1 MNLTWH
7 IVKKDLRCLRWPLAL
22 WTLLIATKL
31 GVGVALLTAD
41 GTEGLSW
48 FSRMDA
54 LTKVLAWL
62 EGISF
67 VLVAA
72 LIQEDM
78 LVGTSAFWVTRPISG
93 ARLLRAKL
101 LGIGLIF
108 GVLPVLVTLPWW
120 LGCGYGLREI
130 AWAALETVGIGAVF
144 VLLGLL
150 WAVVTDGLGRFLMWT
165 LVSLVAIP
173 TSAVTVGYYVSR
185 LHPSLSGEL
194 IGTRVGVE
202 VVIAVLGILIVV
214 VHQFLTRNLWRS
226 IAVIG
231 ASSGLIVAVGLWW
244 PWTLGM
250 EARWQSFLTRRAEA
264 TWPEAAEPRGLT
276 FAVDKAGL
284 VRGSSTRPDARVQLR
299 VNYRVQGLP
308 ESQWLMPAYVNNYTL
323 RWSDGFTDHGWSW
336 FRSGG
341 AWYDTA
347 SLKLLGLPP
356 KPMPTT
362 WGPEDSQAFQLI
374 PVSVASRLQVEPARY
389 TLQAHF
395 AVMESDSPV
404 TVPLQPGAWDTFGTA
419 GERIAHVEKEGE
431 ELLVTFVRHRPAFL
445 SDTLM
450 GLTDYATGVGLAN
463 IPRYSQYLLVNHTGK
478 FVDQGTEQ
486 TTFTYCVGTVSIVV
500 QTMAYRA
507 IKGERGKRPTLAG
520 INALNEAEFTKLV
533 FRGREKFT
541 HEFKVY
547 PFVVEPAQP

>member
-7 IVKKDLRCLRWPLAL
+7 IVKKDLHCLKWPLAL

-41 GTEGLSW
+41 GTEGLPW
-48 FSRMDA
+48 FTRMDGLA
-54 LTKVLAWL
+54 KVLAGL
-62 EGISF
+62 ECVSF

-78 LVGTSAFWVTRPISG
+78 LVGTTAFWVTRPISG

-130 AWAALETVGIGAVF
+130 AWAALETVVIEAIV

-165 LVSLVAIP
+165 LVLLVAVP
-173 TSAVTVGYYVSR
+173 SWAATMTYHVSR
-185 LHPSLSGEL
+185 VHPSLSGEL

-202 VVIAVLGILIVV
+202 VVIAVLGILTVV

-231 ASSGLIVAVGLWW
+231 TSAGLIVAVGLWW
-244 PWTLGM
+244 PWTLGL
-250 EARWQSFLTRRAEA
+250 EARWQSFMVRRAEA

-276 FAVDKAGL
+276 FAVEKAEL
-284 VRGSSTRPDARVQLR
+284 VRRPGARPDAPVQLR

-308 ESQWLMPAYVNNYTL
+308 ESQWLMPAYMNNYTL
-323 RWSDGFTDHGWSW
+323 RWPDGFTDHGWSW

-347 SLKLLGLPP
+347 SLKLLGLPA
-356 KPMPTT
+356 KPMRTT

-374 PVSVASRLQVEPARY
+374 PVAVASRLQVESARY

-395 AVMESDSPV
+395 AVMEGDSPV
-404 TVPLQPGAWDTFGTA
+404 TVPLQPGAWDVFGTA

-450 GLTDYATGVGLAN
+450 GLADYATGVGLTN

-486 TTFTYCVGTVSIVV
+486 TTFTSGVSTVSIVV
-500 QTMAYRA
+500 RTMAYRA
-507 IKGERGKRPTLAG
+507 IKGEGGRRPTLAG

-533 FRGREKFT
+533 FRGRERFT
-541 HEFKVY
+541 HEFKVDSL
-547 PFVVEPAQP
+547 VIEPAKP